1 MFSLFVLIFSFLLH
15 SNPSFKAELDNYLK
29 ARLSQYKNYEYEI
42 VSMPE
47 NKSKVE
53 IIKEKHLNIQG
64 DMAYVPVNVTD
75 KSGREAKSFLT
86 LRVKLFNK
94 VLVAATTI
102 ERKQEITGKD
112 VTSKL
117 VDVSQLQGTPL
128 TSLAEASDLRSKI
141 HITSGTVLVKEMME
155 NIPVVK
161 FGERVTASL
170 VYGNVLVT
178 TEAIVKQEGS
188 IGDIVSIVTSNH
200 KEFKAKVID
209 SQNVSIVE

>member
-1 MFSLFVLIFSFLLH
+1 MFSLFVLIFSFLLT
-15 SNPSFKAELDNYLK
+15 SNPSFKAELDGYLK
-29 ARLSQYKNYEYEI
+29 AHLSQYKNYEYEI
-42 VSMPE
+42 VRMPE
-47 NKSKVE
+47 DKSKIE
-53 IIKEKHLNIQG
+53 IIKENHLNIQG
-64 DMAYVPVNVTD
+64 NMVYVPVNVTD

-102 ERKQEITGKD
+102 ERKQEISGKD
-112 VTSKL
+112 ITSKL

-128 TSLAEASDLRSKI
+128 TSLAEISDLRSKI
-141 HITSGTVLVKEMME
+141 HIAPGTILVKEMME

-178 TEAIVKQEGS
+178 TEAVVKQEGS
-188 IGDIVSIVTSNH
+188 IGDIVSIVTSNN

-209 SQNVSIVE
+209 SQNVSIIE